1 MDVEF
6 QNALA
11 FYQAPPDNWYDEM
24 ANKMQAAGEWLWGTL
39 QGDFNE
45 EQSTGQ
51 IVTGTVISM
60 IPLVDQICDVRDL
73 IANCKKIQDDDSNTW
88 SWVCLGLTLVGCFPE
103 LGSLVKGGAKVAF
116 LSMRKAHFEA
126 LQKAGGYSKLLDKSV
141 TQLNRYLDTPAA
153 KAFMR
158 LNRIYNPYHYLE
170 GKIRDLMSTLS
181 PAWLLRIMDELMKV
195 TRSLFDTV
203 TDWGP
208 ASLKRPVAEM
218 WDTLMAVRNKA
229 NRMLAKALQ
238 PLTDLLDRLANRLRV
253 EGDNAFRAH
262 VGNNVHRYGVK
273 RLSADEEL
281 AYLKNERPGWV
292 RVGAKKVSYPP
303 LEELSS
309 TNLEKIEGGWPDIRY
324 DPTGESPLN
333 EAFKTFDATME
344 PTVVQPGTV
353 LYRIIDPS
361 SGDNSICWM
370 RKEEFDLLKSKSDWR
385 RRFAVW
391 KSWNENGEFV
401 TYTVPPG
408 QPLKVWEGHAATQT
422 KKDAESLTKYSL
434 EGGAVQVVLDP
445 SQLNKSYTGAR
456 QKTGWGY
463 GGGAET
469 PVYTHQGLPSLENKH
484 NWFPPKDK

>member
-1 MDVEF
+1 MIDVEF

-24 ANKMQAAGEWLWGTL
+24 ADKMQAAGEWLWGTL

-103 LGSLVKGGAKVAF
+103 LGSLVKGSAKVAF

-262 VGNNVHRYGVK
+262 VGENTHLYGATRASEEVALFK
-273 RLSADEEL
+273 REKPDWVDVGKREVPFESLSD
-281 AYLKNERPGWV
+281 
-292 RVGAKKVSYPP
+292 
-303 LEELSS
+303 LS
-309 TNLEKIEGGWPDIRY
+309 NKQIQKIEEEHWPDIRKISKNSALK
-324 DPTGESPLN
+324 GKFN
-333 EAFKTFDATME
+333 TFDDSMQATE
-344 PTVVQPGTV
+344 IAPGTV
-353 LYRIIDPS
+353 LYRVVDPS
-361 SGDNSICWM
+361 SSDNNICWM
-370 RKEEFDLLKSKSDWR
+370 RKEEFDKLASKSEWR

-401 TYTVPPG
+401 TYTVPPN
-408 QPLKVWEGHAATQT
+408 QPLKVWEGRAATQINEH
-422 KKDAESLTKYSL
+422 APEYSL
-434 EGGAVQVVLDP
+434 EGGWNQIVLDP
-445 SQLNKSYTGAR
+445 SQLKKEYTGPR

-463 GGGAET
+463 GDVENDPAY
-469 PVYTHQGLPSLENKH
+469 PYQGLPQLETTH
-484 NWFPPKDK
+484 NWYESKDK

>member
-1 MDVEF
+1 MIDVEF

-24 ANKMQAAGEWLWGTL
+24 ADKMQAAGEWLWGTL

-45 EQSTGQ
+45 EQSAGQ

-60 IPLVDQICDVRDL
+60 IPLVDQLCDVRDL
-73 IANCKKIQDDDSNTW
+73 IANCKKIQSDDSNTW

-103 LGSLVKGGAKVAF
+103 LGSLVKGSAKVAF

-262 VGNNVHRYGVK
+262 VGENTHLYGGA
-273 RLSADEEL
+273 RADKEITLFESE
-281 AYLKNERPGWV
+281 KPDWV
-292 RVGAKKVSYPP
+292 DVGKKEKKYRA
-303 LEELSS
+303 LEEFEYQSEVS
-309 TNLEKIEGGWPDIRY
+309 EGWPDI
-324 DPTGESPLN
+324 SPKSKNKALRGK
-333 EAFKTFDATME
+333 FDTFDNSMAAVE
-344 PTVVQPGTV
+344 IPPGTV
-353 LYRIIDPS
+353 LYRVVDPAS
-361 SGDNSICWM
+361 RDNSICWM
-370 RKEEFDLLKSKSDWR
+370 RKEEFDLLKSKSEWR

-391 KSWNENGEFV
+391 KSWNENGEFL

-408 QPLKVWEGHAATQT
+408 QPLKVWEGRAATQINET
-422 KKDAESLTKYSL
+422 ATEYSL
-434 EGGAVQVVLDP
+434 EGGAVQIVLDP
-445 SQLNKSYTGAR
+445 SHLKKEYTGPR

-463 GGGAET
+463 GDIDSDPAY
-469 PVYTHQGLPSLENKH
+469 PYQGLPKLETTH
-484 NWFPPKDK
+484 SWYVPEDKK